1 MSGFVEIF
9 YREKVFVWIWTTVVN
24 PDFSPTKFFA
34 GRDTEHEAVIIY
46 RSLRYLQM
54 LGNEAAAYKSVG
66 PKGELFDLK
75 RKTPC

>member
-1 MSGFVEIF
+1 MRTDISVNSPL
-9 YREKVFVWIWTTVVN
+9 TN

-34 GRDTEHEAVIIY
+34 GRDTGYEAVIIY

-66 PKGELFDLK
+66 PKGDLFDLK
-75 RKTPC
+75 RKTHC

>member
-1 MSGFVEIF
+1 MFF
-9 YREKVFVWIWTTVVN
+9 LTLTTS

-34 GRDTEHEAVIIY
+34 GRDTGHEAVIIY

-54 LGNEAAAYKSVG
+54 LGNEAAADKSVG

-75 RKTPC
+75 QKHTVN

>member
-1 MSGFVEIF
+1 MIGL
-9 YREKVFVWIWTTVVN
+9 N

-34 GRDTEHEAVIIY
+34 GRDIGNEAVIIY

-54 LGNEAAAYKSVG
+54 LGNEVVADKSVG
-66 PKGELFDLK
+66 PKGELFELK